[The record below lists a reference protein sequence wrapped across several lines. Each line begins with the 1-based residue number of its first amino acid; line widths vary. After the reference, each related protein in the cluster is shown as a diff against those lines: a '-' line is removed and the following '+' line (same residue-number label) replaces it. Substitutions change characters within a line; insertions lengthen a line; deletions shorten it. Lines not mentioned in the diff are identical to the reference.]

1 MKTSFAAILDFL
13 PMVDVIAIVDPMP
26 TMDFISMHPAPMY

>member
-1 MKTSFAAILDFL
+1 MKTSFAAIVDLP

-26 TMDFISMHPAPMY
+26 TMDFIFQCID